1 MGLICIFTG
10 ILFFINP
17 NIRMLDLFPDVIGCI
32 LILFGTSKLAYTD
45 ARIADAKKY
54 IKYLTFIGAI
64 KIPLSIYIAF
74 YEDNYL
80 LPATF
85 LYSVLEAILMI
96 GFFTSL
102 FGGLDYLVSRCENSK
117 DHSKNSENAA
127 IIAFIFSIARA
138 ICGFIPEVLSLGKQ
152 NDSFDYTFTPT
163 LAQNAA
169 ILKPYAEVLC
179 MVIII
184 ILGIYAAV
192 LFGKYFISLSRDK
205 AFIKNLK
212 EKYNIYIKENSSLI
226 NYGYVSKAMGIFFI
240 ALLLLFN
247 QILDFINVIPNTL
260 SYIFLI
266 IGCMYMIK
274 YLNCKSLK
282 KIIVVFFP
290 LILLSLYNNYVQY
303 NLLSQTDIDIF
314 NTTLYIKSV
323 PNQLQS
329 TAFLPNFVACSVV
342 EYFILGALIIVIA
355 REFDNLPF
363 LRDMDSVSIFEILFG
378 ISFAAVSLS
387 SVYIYVGQFARTAF
401 TFVSNSI
408 DVYSK
413 YDYILAAV
421 EIILYI
427 SFVLMLYF
435 AYRYGMDVLSRIKTS
450 KDEERF

>member
-1 MGLICIFTG
+1 MG
-10 ILFFINP
+10 ILFFMNP

-32 LILFGTSKLAYTD
+32 LILFGTSKLAHTD
-45 ARIADAKKY
+45 ARIADAGKY
-54 IKYLTFIGAI
+54 IKYLTFISAI
-64 KIPLSIYIAF
+64 KIPLSLYIAF

-85 LYSVLEAILMI
+85 LYSVIEAILMI
-96 GFFTSL
+96 CFFTSL

-127 IIAFIFSIARA
+127 VISFIFSIARA

-152 NDSFDYTFTPT
+152 NDGFDYTFTPT

-169 ILKPYAEVLC
+169 ILKPYAEILCSVVVL
-179 MVIII
+179 

-192 LFGKYFISLSRDK
+192 LFGKYFITLSKDK
-205 AFIKNLK
+205 SFIENLK
-212 EKYNIYIKENSSLI
+212 EKYNLYIKENSSLI
-226 NYGYVSKAMGIFFI
+226 NYGYVRKAMCIFFI

-266 IGCMYMIK
+266 IGCLYMMK

-282 KIIVVFFP
+282 KILVVFVP
-290 LILLSLYNNYVQY
+290 LISLSICNNFVQY
-303 NLLSQTDIDIF
+303 KLLSQTDIDIF
-314 NTTLYIKSV
+314 NTNLYVKSV
-323 PNQLQS
+323 PNQLCS
-329 TAFLPNFVACSVV
+329 TEFLPQLVVCSVL
-342 EYFILGALIIVIA
+342 EYLILGALIVVIA

-363 LRDMDSVSIFEILFG
+363 LRDKDSVSIFEILFG
-378 ISFAAVSLS
+378 ISFAAVSVS
-387 SVYIYVGQFARTAF
+387 SVYIYVGQFARTVF
-401 TFVSNSI
+401 TYISNSI

-421 EIILYI
+421 EIIFYI
-427 SFVLMLYF
+427 SFALMLYF
-435 AYRYGMDVLSRIKTS
+435 AYRYGLDVLSRIKIS
-450 KDEERF
+450 NEN